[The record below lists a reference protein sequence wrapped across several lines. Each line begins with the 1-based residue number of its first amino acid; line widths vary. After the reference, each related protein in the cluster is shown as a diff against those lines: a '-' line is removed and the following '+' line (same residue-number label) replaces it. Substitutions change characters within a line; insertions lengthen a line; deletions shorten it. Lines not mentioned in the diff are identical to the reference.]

1 MGRWDYISG
10 TSISIINQEL
20 KDFVVNN
27 HKTNHWELLKV
38 LSSKTNESIYNI
50 VCQGTNTVD
59 KKLKNNAIRLTPY
72 TGTKR
77 QVTPELLGEIIE
89 TLDTSSLGNIVFV
102 LNFCGYKY
110 HRKMIQDLLKNLT

>member
-1 MGRWDYISG
+1 MRWDYISG
-10 TSISIINQEL
+10 KSIGIINQEL
-20 KDFVVNN
+20 KDFVPDS

-38 LSSKTNESIYNI
+38 LSDKTGETIYDI

-59 KKLKNNAIRLTPY
+59 KRLTNKGVKLTPF

-77 QVTPELLGEIIE
+77 QITPQLLEEIIK
-89 TLDTSSLGNIVFV
+89 TLNTTSLGNVVFV